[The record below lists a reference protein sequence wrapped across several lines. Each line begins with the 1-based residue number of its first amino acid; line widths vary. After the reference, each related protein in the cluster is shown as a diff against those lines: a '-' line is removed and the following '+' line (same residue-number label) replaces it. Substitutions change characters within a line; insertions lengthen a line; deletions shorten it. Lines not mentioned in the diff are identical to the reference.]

1 MKRKISGLTLDAKF
15 FALSFL
21 GAMLLVLSVA
31 AQSHQGKV
39 YHVGI
44 LAIGDT
50 PQLKGFREGL
60 KNAGYVEGKN
70 LVLDISVKQNYDELR
85 PIAKAY
91 VEKKLDVIVGIGTTA
106 PLLAKEL
113 TREIP
118 IIFAGASDPMASGLV
133 KSLAQPEANVT
144 GVSTRTDFEMH
155 GKRLEIFKEAVP
167 SLRRVAVLYNARG
180 ENPGHA
186 KSLALVQ
193 KVAPDVRVKLIETPI
208 KSTADLDRVLS
219 SIAKET
225 ADGLFPIC
233 ATIFRDPF
241 KKIATVVIQKKLALM
256 GCGADQTEN
265 GALLSYDANRY
276 RVGQRAAWYVERILK
291 GTKPRDLPVEAPIYF
306 ELTIS
311 LKTAK
316 QIGLTIPP
324 NVLARADRVIR

>member
-1 MKRKISGLTLDAKF
+1 MRHKVIC
-15 FALSFL
+15 FALCTV
-21 GAMLLVLSVA
+21 LLALSIPA
-31 AQSHQGKV
+31 EAQQGKIFS
-39 YHVGI
+39 VGI
-44 LAIGDT
+44 LAIGDA
-50 PQLKGFREGL
+50 PSLKGFREGL

-113 TREIP
+113 TQDIP
-118 IIFAGASDPMASGLV
+118 IIFAGASDPIASGLV

-167 SLRRVAVLYNARG
+167 TLRRVAVLYNARG

-186 KSLALVQ
+186 KSLALIQ
-193 KVAPDVRVKLIETPI
+193 KVAPDMRVKLIETPI
-208 KSTADLDRVLS
+208 KSTADLDRILS
-219 SIAKET
+219 SVSKET

-233 ATIFRDPF
+233 ASIFRDPF
-241 KKIATVVIQKKLALM
+241 KRIAIAAIQKKLALM
-256 GCGADQTEN
+256 GCGVDQTEN

-276 RVGQRAAWYVERILK
+276 RVGQRAAWYVDRILK

-324 NVLARADRVIR
+324 NVLARADRVIK